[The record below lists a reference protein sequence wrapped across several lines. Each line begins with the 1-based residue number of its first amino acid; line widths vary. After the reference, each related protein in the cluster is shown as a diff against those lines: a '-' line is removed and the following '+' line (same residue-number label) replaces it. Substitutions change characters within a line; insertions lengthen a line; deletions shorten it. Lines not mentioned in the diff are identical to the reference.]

1 MNAQYSSRD
10 TTDIIGIPLPI
21 KDEDL
26 KQKMR
31 NTFGEIRVYVAE
43 NDIQA
48 FHRIREKERKIVKL
62 VSRKDSAN
70 ISSIKKGS

>member
-1 MNAQYSSRD
+1 
-10 TTDIIGIPLPI
+10 
-21 KDEDL
+21 
-26 KQKMR
+26 MR
-31 NTFGEIRVYVAE
+31 NTFGEIRVYVDE

-70 ISSIKKGS
+70 ISRVKKGS